1 MILYR
6 DRCLES
12 PRSITS
18 DSRPPIDLRL
28 PACKIFLRE
37 GCNICCASVP
47 SGCYMRASSS
57 TYAARIRRFRL
68 PRLCIAVIGTE
79 ASSIVERA
87 ESLVRDNPFLEFRLD
102 YLSQPAA
109 GLPKLKTFLEMHPE
123 ATVIATCRR
132 TVNGGKFR
140 GSVAAQLNILL
151 KAADSG
157 FQLVDLELQSVKAL
171 KPEQLQELSNRVGLI
186 ISHHNFRNTKKLED
200 PFAEMSQYQADFY
213 KVVSTAT
220 NLYDNVVMMKFLE
233 TNSGKHEMIGL
244 CMGEQGIISRVLG
257 VRAGSIFTFGAATR
271 GEETAPGQATASDL
285 RDIYRIETVDAA
297 TQVYG
302 VAGDPVEHSLSPVMM
317 NAAFRREAVNAVYL
331 ALHAKSLKDLLACVQ
346 DIPMR
351 GLSITMPYKQEIVDE
366 LENSDT
372 LTRQIGACNTVVRS
386 LEGKLYGFNT
396 DVAGVLVP
404 LEQRLHL
411 ASARILLVGAGGVAR
426 AAAFGL
432 KAKGSEVFITNRTP
446 EKGQTLARQAKVK
459 YLKRAEVAKQS
470 FDVIVNATP
479 VGMGSNKQSPLEE
492 KELNTMYLFDLV
504 YVPAETKL
512 TKMARA
518 KGLQVI
524 SGLEMFVQQGARQ
537 FEIWT
542 GKPAPIAEMAFV
554 VTKALE
560 RLEPLPAEEEAPP
573 PKPRAAEK
581 PAPNAPTKVAAKATG
596 KKAASPP
603 AVQPAKKAARKASKK
618 LVKR

>member
-1 MILYR
+1 
-6 DRCLES
+6 
-12 PRSITS
+12 
-18 DSRPPIDLRL
+18 
-28 PACKIFLRE
+28 
-37 GCNICCASVP
+37 
-47 SGCYMRASSS
+47 MRASAS

-68 PRLCIAVIGTE
+68 PRLCVAVIGSDA
-79 ASSIVERA
+79 ASIIERA
-87 ESLVRDNPFLEFRLD
+87 DSLVRDNPFLEFRLD
-102 YLSQPAA
+102 YLSQPLA
-109 GLPKLKTFLEMHPE
+109 GLAKLKNFLEMHPE

-132 TVNGGKFR
+132 AVNGGKFR
-140 GSVAAQLNILL
+140 GSVAAQLSVLL

-157 FQLVDLELQSVKAL
+157 FQLVDLELQSVENL
-171 KPEQLQELSNRVGLI
+171 KPQELQELSNRAGLI
-186 ISHHNFRNTKKLED
+186 ISHHNFRNTKKLEE
-200 PFAEMSQYQADFY
+200 PFEEMSKYPADFY

-220 NLYDNVVMMKFLE
+220 NLYDNVTMMKFLE
-233 TNSGKHEMIGL
+233 ANSAKHEMIGL

-257 VRAGSIFTFGAATR
+257 VRAGSIFTFGAASR
-271 GEETAPGQATASDL
+271 GEETAPGQATATEL
-285 RDIYRIETVDAA
+285 RDTYRIEIVDAA

-331 ALHAKSLKDLLACVQ
+331 ALHAKSAKDLLACVQ
-346 DIPMR
+346 DIPIR
-351 GLSITMPYKQEIVDE
+351 GLSITMPYKQEIVEE
-366 LENSDT
+366 LENSDA

-411 ASARILLVGAGGVAR
+411 AGARILLVGAGGVAR

-432 KAKGSEVFITNRTP
+432 KAKGAEVFITNRTA

-470 FDVIVNATP
+470 FDVIINATP
-479 VGMGSNKQSPLEE
+479 VGMGNHKQSPLEE
-492 KELNTMYLFDLV
+492 KELNTKYVFDLV
-504 YVPAETKL
+504 YVPAETRL
-512 TKMARA
+512 IKMARA

-524 SGLEMFVQQGARQ
+524 PGLEMFVQQGARQ

-542 GKPAPIAEMAFV
+542 GKPAPIAEMAYV

-560 RLEPLPAEEEAPP
+560 R
-573 PKPRAAEK
+573 RAAEE
-581 PAPNAPTKVAAKATG
+581 VADEKASARKTVHKATPPLARLHRRLA
-596 KKAASPP
+596 KLPRPPASP
-603 AVQPAKKAARKASKK
+603 ASRMVCDGSRQRILHHFETLGHRPSSPNSGK
-618 LVKR
+618 